1 MTGKRFLNRKSAMA
15 GTALGLAMTLS
26 IFQAQAR
33 FINQLSVTPLQAKE
47 YSFIDGQGSFLFLA
61 GNTSLMAEGN
71 LSIARLKSGQIVIPK
86 YENNITLMDDVL
98 PVGAREAGQESKNYG
113 PDNYGLNYV
122 STHLD
127 AAGGP
132 VILNEEGEEQ
142 QNGGAAQSKLE
153 DKDRPFLYQPLAI
166 EKDAQSAMK
175 EIAEKNGVDIF
186 AIHQDIKQETKLLTS
201 DGPNFDTASSREL
214 YEVPAF
220 SPDLSFRANER
231 PLVIQAL
238 NWLMES
244 VENGKIFIYSGLILL
259 VFSGFKALV
268 KLSVSGR

>member
-15 GTALGLAMTLS
+15 GTAIGLAMTLS

-61 GNTSLMAEGN
+61 ENNSLMAEGN

-86 YENNITLMDDVL
+86 YDNNLTQMDDVL
-98 PVGAREAGQESKNYG
+98 PGGAREAGQESK
-113 PDNYGLNYV
+113 NYGLNYV

-127 AAGGP
+127 AAGRP

-166 EKDAQSAMK
+166 EKDVQSALK
-175 EIAEKNGVDIF
+175 EIAEKNGVDIY
-186 AIHQDIKQETKLLTS
+186 AIHQDIKQASKLLTS
-201 DGPNFDTASSREL
+201 DGPKFDTASPREL

-244 VENGKIFIYSGLILL
+244 VENGKIFIYSGLIFL